1 MSAKKIPIVSDKK
14 GMFTELLLRGKL
26 ILRLMGDKRVNPM
39 LKLLPIGS
47 LVYLIVPLDFLPVNP
62 VDDALVIWLG
72 GFLFIELCPPDVVQ
86 EHMASLNQVVP
97 GEWHEPTPPTDGG
110 NEEVVDAEWW
120 EKK

>member
-1 MSAKKIPIVSDKK
+1 MSAKKIPIISPKK
-14 GMFTELLLRGKL
+14 GVFNELLLRGKL
-26 ILRLMGDKRVNPM
+26 ILRLMGDKRVNPV

-47 LVYLIVPLDFLPVNP
+47 LVYLVVPLDFLPVNP
-62 VDDALVIWLG
+62 VDDALVVWLG

-86 EHMASLNQVVP
+86 EHMVALNQVVP
-97 GEWHEPTPPTDGG
+97 GEWHEPAPDSG